1 MERYVRRDGTM
12 KSEETCEICGALIPR
27 ERLEIL
33 PETRHCVKCSQAKP
47 YSTEEALGFSVS
59 DEDNR
64 PNMEDYEE
72 ESEFASSEF

>member
-1 MERYVRRDGTM
+1 M
-12 KSEETCEICGALIPR
+12 KSKVTCEICGAVIPR

-47 YSTEEALGFSVS
+47 YSTEEALCFSVS

-64 PNMEDYEE
+64 PNM
-72 ESEFASSEF
+72 